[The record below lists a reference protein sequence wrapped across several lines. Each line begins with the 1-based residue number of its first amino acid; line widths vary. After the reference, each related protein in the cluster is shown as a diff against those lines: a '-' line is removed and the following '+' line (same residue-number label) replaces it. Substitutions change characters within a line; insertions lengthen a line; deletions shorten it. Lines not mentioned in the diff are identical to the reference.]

1 MCVINKCKKTEP
13 TGDFLETLLTS
24 FLQDITSA
32 QDASNM
38 YSACLAME
46 YSDPAKDDDEC
57 KCKCKDGD
65 KCKCK
70 DDDGCK
76 CKVDKRPDC
85 IKYFPVPV
93 PVIRSFEFTF
103 QFAFQAFANYVDN
116 TLFADLKDTIGQ
128 FLTDNNQLSK
138 PGDTESITH
147 LIFEDV
153 KAELITLLLKVK
165 QKNEAIH
172 KFAGYLQNK
181 IADALK
187 KHYQSLKTE
196 SPVNLKNI
204 RTSLE
209 DVLVDFN
216 KPLTDWAKAFKNVK
230 MVYDLNKLNSLNGD
244 ILCSLKVNVEMQ
256 NLQVGFDET
265 IKSGDGENAKRRIR
279 LA

>member
-1 MCVINKCKKTEP
+1 MTENEIANKVIGFAIDVHKALGP
-13 TGDFLETLLTS
+13 GLLESAYKECLYYKIGKAGLLV
-24 FLQDITSA
+24 
-32 QDASNM
+32 
-38 YSACLAME
+38 E
-46 YSDPAKDDDEC
+46 KE
-57 KCKCKDGD
+57 
-65 KCKCK
+65 
-70 DDDGCK
+70 
-76 CKVDKRPDC
+76 
-85 IKYFPVPV
+85 
-93 PVIRSFEFTF
+93 
-103 QFAFQAFANYVDN
+103 
-116 TLFADLKDTIGQ
+116 
-128 FLTDNNQLSK
+128 K
-138 PGDTESITH
+138 PMP

-153 KAELITLLLKVK
+153 KAELIALLLKVK